1 MMDAFHD
8 RFAEL
13 FRANYD
19 RLFRYLDRQGGDPEL
34 AGDVVQEAFVR
45 LYRRGSL
52 PDDPE
57 AWLLSVAMNLFRNAR
72 SQRSRRR
79 RLLTV
84 ERGQRAVGDS
94 PPVPDQAAE
103 AGQTS
108 ARVRA
113 VLDRLQERERQLL
126 LLRAEGYGYR
136 EIARALELNEASV
149 GTLLARAKQSFRD
162 LYTDSAYASRH

>member
-1 MMDAFHD
+1 MKDAFHD
-8 RFAEL
+8 RFAAL

-19 RLFRYLDRQGGDPEL
+19 RLFRYLDRQGGDAEL
-34 AGDVVQEAFVR
+34 AGDVVQEAFMR

-84 ERGQRAVGDS
+84 ERGGGAVGDAPS
-94 PPVPDQAAE
+94 APDREAE
-103 AGQTS
+103 SGEAR

-113 VLDRLQERERQLL
+113 VLDRLPERERQLL

-149 GTLLARAKQSFRD
+149 GTLLARAKKAFRD
-162 LYTDSAYASRH
+162 LYAPSAHAS